1 MFPTKSV
8 LPILCFIALLKSHV
22 FLEGAAA
29 NRCVAAAPGS
39 WRGQSITEFTQKE
52 NADFSWQVVNDG
64 VMGGVSRS
72 TFTKGD
78 PAGAVF
84 TGEVSLENY
93 GGFCS
98 TSARLDRPVGA
109 SAFDGI
115 SLRCKGDGKTYK
127 LTLKND
133 QSFGG
138 FSYQFRFA
146 VSSGDWM
153 TIKAPF
159 NEFKASFRG
168 QPVPDALP
176 LNPAVIQS
184 VGILIADKQAG
195 VFRLDVQSI
204 QAYRD

>member
-1 MFPTKSV
+1 MSDERMV
-8 LPILCFIALLKSHV
+8 LF
-22 FLEGAAA
+22 
-29 NRCVAAAPGS
+29 
-39 WRGQSITEFTQKE
+39 
-52 NADFSWQVVNDG
+52 DFSTEAQLRQWMVINDG

-72 TFTKGD
+72 TFLKND
-78 PAGAVF
+78 PEGAVF
-84 TGEVSLENY
+84 AGEVSLENY

-98 TSARLDRPVGA
+98 ASARLDLPVDA

-115 SLRCKGDGKTYK
+115 ALRCKGDGKTYK

-146 VSSGDWM
+146 VASGDWM

-159 NEFKASFRG
+159 NEFRASFRG
-168 QPVPDALP
+168 QAVPDALP

-184 VGILIADKQAG
+184 VGLLIADKQAG
-195 VFRLDVQSI
+195 AFRLEVQSI
-204 QAYRD
+204 LTYRD